1 MALAKR
7 CDRCGMLYTPKKD
20 VTDSCDVNGISTIY
34 RNEKND
40 DYFIRSFYDLC
51 PKCLKSFVYWLDSKG
66 EKNEQ
71 FE

>member
-7 CDRCGMLYTPKKD
+7 CDRCGKLYVPEKFIID
-20 VTDSCDVNGISTIY
+20 GDRVNGVSTID

-40 DYFIRSFYDLC
+40 GYCIRSCYDLC
-51 PKCLKSFVYWLDSKG
+51 PKCLKSFIDWLDSKG
-66 EKNEQ
+66 GQNEQ

>member
-7 CDRCGMLYTPKKD
+7 CDRCGELYVPEKVIID
-20 VTDSCDVNGISTIY
+20 GDRVNGVSVID

-40 DYFIRSFYDLC
+40 SCSAMSYYYLC
-51 PKCLKSFVYWLDSKG
+51 PKCLKSFVDWLDSKG